1 MRRWKKRVYRAKKS
15 TKVRSQVKKS
25 KKRLIKA
32 LCISSIIVFVFVL
45 IDMQISDIVKTMA
58 EYQCRTI
65 SMLAMNE
72 AVIEHLEENPNLGD
86 GILILKENADKSVAS
101 ITVDTTKLNEV
112 KATLTKAVAERL
124 MKLEKQDM
132 KIPLGTLLGWQILSG
147 RGPDINLQ
155 IMPTSF
161 VQSSTENHVESTGIN
176 QTHHSIS
183 VHFTVEM
190 SAMVP
195 GYTTSIIVEND
206 VTVAE
211 TLIVGNVPNLYAN
224 TP

>member
-1 MRRWKKRVYRAKKS
+1 MRRWKKRIYRAKKREKNQFVAKKS
-15 TKVRSQVKKS
+15 TK
-25 KKRLIKA
+25 RLIRA
-32 LCISSIIVFVFVL
+32 MCIISIIVFAFIL
-45 IDMQISDIVKTMA
+45 IDLQISGIVKTMA

-65 SMLAMNE
+65 SMIAMNE
-72 AVIEHLEENPNLGD
+72 AVIEHLEENPDLGE
-86 GILILKENADKSVAS
+86 GILVLTENTDKSVAS
-101 ITVDTTKLNEV
+101 ITVDTSKLNEV

-124 MKLEKQDM
+124 MQLGKQDM
-132 KIPLGTLLGWQILSG
+132 KIPLGTLIGWQIFSG

-195 GYTTSIIVEND
+195 GFTTSIVVEND